1 MPLVNRSTSI
11 PANSTVDNILSGS
24 AFEYLPSNAAM
35 QFGIVQAT
43 GNVADLLVTVQ
54 SGSDI
59 LQEEAP
65 VIVNNAWP
73 RRDQDFILTDVA
85 LGGERILIKARNTT
99 AGAIVLYTSLILDFI

>member
-1 MPLVNRSTSI
+1 MPIINHSTSI
-11 PANSTVDNILSGS
+11 PANSTNANILAGS
-24 AFEYLPSNAAM
+24 AFEYLPSNAVM

-43 GNVADLLVTVQ
+43 GNVGDLLVTVQ

-65 VIVNNAWP
+65 VVVNNAMP

-99 AGAIVLYTSLILDFI
+99 AGAITLNTTVILDFV